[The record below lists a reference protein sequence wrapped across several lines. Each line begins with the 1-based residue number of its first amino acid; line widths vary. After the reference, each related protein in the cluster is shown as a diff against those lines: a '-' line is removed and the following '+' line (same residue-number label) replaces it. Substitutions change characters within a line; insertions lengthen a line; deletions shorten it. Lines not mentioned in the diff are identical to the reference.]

1 MPTFKNVISNNVYNL
16 NQANLEKLYDYVN
29 SEYCTLESLKVKSKN
44 KVSLL
49 HVNIRSLTKNLEK
62 LEELLAGIRTLPDI
76 IAITDTRLR
85 IR

>member
-62 LEELLAGIRTLPDI
+62 LEELLAGIATLQI
-76 IAITDTRLR
+76 GRAHV
-85 IR
+85 